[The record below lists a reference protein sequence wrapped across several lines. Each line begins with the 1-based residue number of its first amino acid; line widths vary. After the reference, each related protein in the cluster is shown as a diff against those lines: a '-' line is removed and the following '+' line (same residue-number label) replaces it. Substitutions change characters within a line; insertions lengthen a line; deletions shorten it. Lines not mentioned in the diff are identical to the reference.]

1 LRYDATRV
9 RKLFMFPIREVLSLT
24 RGVFSSASPLA
35 LWLERSIEVRDSLV
49 ELRPARPNLDRI
61 LSLYQL
67 LSAMGLAWIE
77 YFGSGARKGEL
88 QIPLC

>member
-1 LRYDATRV
+1 
-9 RKLFMFPIREVLSLT
+9 
-24 RGVFSSASPLA
+24 
-35 LWLERSIEVRDSLV
+35 VRDSLV